1 LGEQG
6 HSKIWYDIYIEF
18 SCNLEEL
25 LMAKKSFT
33 EKLNNSGDL
42 PKIEFIGFDNRMAK
56 GFGCGNMLIAAPIE
70 YDEVM
75 KRIPKGRI
83 ITSNEIRAYL
93 AKKHDADF
101 TCHLT
106 AGIFINIAA
115 NASQERIALESGN
128 NTPYWRTL
136 KKDGE
141 LNPKYPGGIEHQ
153 RMLLEMEGH
162 IVINKGK
169 RYFVED
175 YEKALYELLEG

>member
-1 LGEQG
+1 
-6 HSKIWYDIYIEF
+6 
-18 SCNLEEL
+18 
-25 LMAKKSFT
+25 
-33 EKLNNSGDL
+33 
-42 PKIEFIGFDNRMAK
+42 
-56 GFGCGNMLIAAPIE
+56 GCGNMLIAAPIE

-106 AGIFINIAA
+106 AGIFINLAA
-115 NASQERIALESGN
+115 NASQESQNSESREI
-128 NTPYWRTL
+128 TPYWRTL
-136 KKDGE
+136 KKGGE

-169 RYFVED
+169 RYFVKD
-175 YEKALYELLEG
+175 YERALYELQ